1 MTNFPPIIVRWLIYL
16 TYIYIRNRTR
26 FSKISIIHLF
36 LNYLLF
42 KSICQKIIILK
53 KYLRLHIT
61 NQRYRYCS
69 NEAEERRKKN
79 EKSPL
84 LDTCIMRTRGPV
96 FSVQEIPERSRS
108 LWSGIL
114 WNILFTNIRMSDTYV
129 RTRRDFRSYLSLSL
143 SLSREREAEVVP
155 YVSYRRSNT
164 GLSVDPRVTTSFNPP
179 AAFREIRGEE
189 ERSFRASH
197 RRLPLP
203 ARKIVR

>member
-143 SLSREREAEVVP
+143 SLSFSRERSGSGTIRLLPSQQHRFIGWPSSHHELQ
-155 YVSYRRSNT
+155 ST
-164 GLSVDPRVTTSFNPP
+164 GRV
-179 AAFREIRGEE
+179 
-189 ERSFRASH
+189 
-197 RRLPLP
+197 
-203 ARKIVR
+203 

>member
-69 NEAEERRKKN
+69 NEAEERKKN
-79 EKSPL
+79 EKWKISSP
-84 LDTCIMRTRGPV
+84 RYVHYENAGTRVFGSGNTWTLEIVMERHLMKHPV
-96 FSVQEIPERSRS
+96 HEY
-108 LWSGIL
+108 
-114 WNILFTNIRMSDTYV
+114 TYV
-129 RTRRDFRSYLSLSL
+129 RHVRTYEERLSVVSLSL
-143 SLSREREAEVVP
+143 SLSFSRERSGSGTIRLLPSQQHRFIGWPSSHHELQ
-155 YVSYRRSNT
+155 ST
-164 GLSVDPRVTTSFNPP
+164 GRV
-179 AAFREIRGEE
+179 
-189 ERSFRASH
+189 
-197 RRLPLP
+197 
-203 ARKIVR
+203 